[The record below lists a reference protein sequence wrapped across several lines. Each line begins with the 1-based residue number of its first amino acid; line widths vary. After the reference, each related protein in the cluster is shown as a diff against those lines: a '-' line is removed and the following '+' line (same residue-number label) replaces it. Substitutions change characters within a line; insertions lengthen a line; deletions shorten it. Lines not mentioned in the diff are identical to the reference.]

1 MASISISGWANSWTS
16 AGDRTFTLT
25 VTEQSYDSIAN
36 TSSVKWEL
44 SITGGS
50 GQSMDT
56 YVKCV
61 VNGTEVY
68 NVRKNATDNGGVTW
82 NGFPAN
88 NGSTSSTMTVSH
100 GIDGKKSITFSIE
113 GYAVVY
119 STKSNSGSL
128 TLHNIDRT
136 APTVN
141 LSASAASTTSISITA
156 STGSTECDS
165 WDYKVDSGSWT
176 NYSTTSGTSSSK
188 TITGLTSATHTVK
201 VKAQKKLN
209 HVEGESSQVSVDLV
223 APSVNFSIS
232 DITVSGATVS
242 ATSDV
247 SCDAW
252 DYSLDG
258 GTTWTSFSTTSGT
271 SASVTLDEL
280 DVNTSYTVSL
290 RAKKAS
296 NGLYGNAQAQSFTTL
311 GNTKINSTITYYPDA
326 PTLTITFNW
335 TIYVA
340 SYHHRLEIKDGSTTV
355 LAFDDLTGSATTT
368 NKSITITAGNRTTL
382 LNLIPSNSKTKTLE
396 MSLTTYD
403 SYSGGTYGTQIGP
416 VNTCAFVI
424 STTQTNSGPTL
435 TCSVTDIN
443 ATTTALTGDNSKL
456 ILNASN
462 AQCVLTATAKN
473 GATIAV
479 NTINGMSTTSYVYY
493 NVAVNSFVFYI
504 RDSRGYELTQT
515 ITPTVVNYVLPTCIM
530 SVERVSPVSTN
541 KVNIT
546 FSGRYYNGSFATSVP
561 NTLTVKYQYKETSA
575 STYSSDVVISGSSI
589 TTTSTSYA
597 SNGSVES
604 AAVFDYTKT
613 YDIKMT
619 VSDRINTVIQTYT
632 IAKGVPVFD
641 WGADDFE
648 FHVPVILSGNPT
660 DDSHASNKRYVDAHV
675 EYIKGTQTES
685 TNAWTG
691 VTKDSALYDG
701 KMIMYVLP
709 YAGTTSGATLNLSL
723 AGGGTTG
730 AKNIY
735 RYGNTTSVTTHYPAQ
750 SRILMV
756 YDYDNSRWNCSAY
769 YDTNTTYTNMSQDE
783 ASAGTSTTA
792 RSISAKVIHDTV
804 VNLIY
809 PVGSIYMSINN
820 TSPATLFGGTWVQ
833 IEDTFL
839 LSAGSTYTAGDTGG
853 AATVALTSNNLPAH
867 SHTVYLY
874 NSQSGYNVNIPAGTR
889 YADENDGHTWTQ
901 NGETNKNY
909 NRAGL
914 TSTDGSGTA
923 HNNMPPYLV
932 VYMWKRTA

>member
-1 MASISISGWANSWTS
+1 MATINGSTNEGANPEWTFKIEVSESDLSDKNNTSKVTAKIYMGRKNSASYFGGNYTYTITINGNKYDGSANAPYPTNVAKGGWVQMGSHS
-16 AGDRTFTLT
+16 AT
-25 VTEQSYDSIAN
+25 VTHD
-36 TSSVKWEL
+36 
-44 SITGGS
+44 
-50 GQSMDT
+50 
-56 YVKCV
+56 
-61 VNGTEVY
+61 
-68 NVRKNATDNGGVTW
+68 
-82 NGFPAN
+82 N
-88 NGSTSSTMTVSH
+88 NGS
-100 GIDGKKSITFSIE
+100 KSITVSATQSSSAFWPN
-113 GYAVVY
+113 YCNA
-119 STKSNSGSL
+119 SGTVTLTTLDRQAPSVSL
-128 TLHNIDRT
+128 TSSS
-136 APTVN
+136 V
-141 LSASAASTTSISITA
+141 STTSLQLSG
-156 STGSTECDS
+156 SSGSTTCDS
-165 WDYKVDSGSWT
+165 WDYKIDSGSWT
-176 NYSTTSGTSSSK
+176 NYSTQEGTSSSK
-188 TITGLTSATHTVK
+188 TVTGLTSSSHSVQVRAR
-201 VKAQKKLN
+201 KKSN
-209 HVEGESSQVSVDLV
+209 NVYGYSDSKPVDLI
-223 APSVNFSIS
+223 APVVSFSITNP
-232 DITVSGATVS
+232 TVSGATIS

-247 SCDAW
+247 NCNAW

-311 GNTKINSTITYYPDA
+311 GNTKINSTTTYYPDA

-368 NKSITITAGNRTTL
+368 NKSITITAGNRNTL

-435 TCSVTDIN
+435 ACSVTDIN
-443 ATTTALTGDNSKL
+443 ATTTALTGDDSKL

-515 ITPTVVNYVLPTCIM
+515 ITPAVVNYVLPTCIM

-597 SNGSVES
+597 SNDSVES

-619 VSDRINTVIQTYT
+619 VSDMINTVIQTYT
-632 IAKGVPVFD
+632 IAKGVPIFD

-648 FHVPVILSGNPT
+648 FHVPAILPGDPT
-660 DDSHASNKRYVDAHV
+660 LDSHASNKKYVDTHV
-675 EYIKGTQTES
+675 EYIKGTQTGVTS
-685 TNAWTG
+685 SWTG

-709 YAGTTSGATLNLSL
+709 YEGTTSGATLNLTL
-723 AGGGTTG
+723 AGGGSTG

-735 RYGNTTSVTTHYPAQ
+735 KYGNSVPVTTNYPAQ
-750 SRILMV
+750 SRILMI
-756 YDYDNSRWNCSAY
+756 YDYDNARWNCT
-769 YDTNTTYTNMSQDE
+769 DTTYTNMSQNE
-783 ASAGTSTTA
+783 ATAGTSTTA

-804 VNLIY
+804 VDLIY
-809 PVGSIYMSINN
+809 PVGSIYISVNN
-820 TSPATLFGGTWVQ
+820 TSPATLFGGTWQQVA
-833 IEDTFL
+833 EGRTLFG
-839 LSAGSTYTAGDTGG
+839 AGTLGNNTYTAGDT
-853 AATVALTSNNLPAH
+853 
-867 SHTVYLY
+867 
-874 NSQSGYNVNIPAGTR
+874 VN
-889 YADENDGHTWTQ
+889 
-901 NGETNKNY
+901 
-909 NRAGL
+909 AGL
-914 TSTDGSGTA
+914 PNLSGDMGLTLSDYNLGNTSYGNYVTGAFKYREISGTNQNLSSGSYDA
-923 HNNMPPYLV
+923 QRVVSMDASQQNSIYGGSDTVQPPAFV
-932 VYMWKRTA
+932 VYIWKRTA